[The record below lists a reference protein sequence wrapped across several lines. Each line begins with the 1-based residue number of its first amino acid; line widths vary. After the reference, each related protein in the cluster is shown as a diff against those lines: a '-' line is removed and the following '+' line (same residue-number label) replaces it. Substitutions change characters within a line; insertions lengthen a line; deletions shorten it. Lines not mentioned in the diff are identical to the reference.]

1 MFNPEAE
8 LIEIMK
14 DAGADFTASLPCEK
28 IKTLLEMIA
37 ENFPHLPLTREEE
50 GVGICAGAALAGKR
64 PALFVQSTAVG
75 NMLNALLSL
84 TQYYEL
90 PLALFI
96 SQRGIYKERIS
107 AQLPMGQRLPAIL
120 KGAGIRYSVIGSAA
134 DFRSMEKQL
143 ASLYKNNAV
152 HAFLLSPAIWEGSAA
167 IAKKKTDGEGRVKLM
182 PYHSSRSATSQTPKY
197 TRYEILDIIAPY
209 LRNKVV
215 VCNLGIPCK
224 ELYAVLHQPSN
235 FYMLGSMGM
244 VTPIGLGISLT
255 SGKEVVVIDGDGSI
269 LMNPGTLATVAYSNP
284 DNLTVVAIDNSVYG
298 STGNQP
304 TLTYAG
310 VDLAHIAMGFGIRNT
325 IQTSTKKGLIAAL
338 RRADRHMNN
347 GPRFIHALAVS
358 GNSNAP
364 NIPLDH
370 PEIRDNVRTFLA
382 GE

>member
-1 MFNPEAE
+1 
-8 LIEIMK
+8 
-14 DAGADFTASLPCEK
+14 
-28 IKTLLEMIA
+28 
-37 ENFPHLPLTREEE
+37 
-50 GVGICAGAALAGKR
+50 
-64 PALFVQSTAVG
+64 
-75 NMLNALLSL
+75 MLNALLSL

-107 AQLPMGQRLPAIL
+107 AQLPMGQRLSAIL

-143 ASLYKNNAV
+143 AAVYKNNTV

-167 IAKKKTDGEGRVKLM
+167 LPKKKTDVKGRVKLI
-182 PYHSSRSATSQTPKY
+182 PYDNGKSAAQSQKSQTPKY

-284 DNLTVVAIDNSVYG
+284 NNLTVVAIDNSVYG

-304 TLTYAG
+304 TLTSAG
-310 VDLAHIAMGFGIRNT
+310 IDLAHIAMGFGIRNT
-325 IQTSTKKGLIAAL
+325 LQASTKKGLIAAL
-338 RRADRHMNN
+338 KHPKT

-370 PEIRDNVRTFLA
+370 PEIRDNVKTFLA